1 MEIRTLRYFL
11 EVAREENMSKAAER
25 LNLSQST
32 LSKQLKGLE
41 EELGKKL
48 FLRHSFSIELTD
60 EGMLLRKRAEDLLS
74 MADKITAEFSAMD
87 DVVGGNIYFG
97 CAESYQIR
105 HLARVIKH
113 FKQRYPDFHYHITS
127 GDTEQVTEKLDKG
140 ILDFAVIVEEPDYV
154 KYNVLKMPDSNR
166 FGVIMPASCKLSEKQ
181 VIQFEDLLGVPL
193 FCSEQS
199 WRTDLPRWCG
209 NRLDEL
215 KLEGSFR
222 LAYNGSVFAMEGL
235 GCLLTFEN
243 LIYANPENG
252 LVFRPLF
259 PALET
264 NMYIIWKK
272 RQVFTPI
279 AECFMYELQTAF
291 GAEECG
297 VE

>member
-25 LNLSQST
+25 LNVSQST

-74 MADKITAEFSAMD
+74 MAEKITTEFSAMD
-87 DVVGGNIYFG
+87 DVIGGNIYLG

-113 FKQRYPDFHYHITS
+113 FKQQYPDFHYHITS

-140 ILDFAVIVEEPDYV
+140 ILDFAVIVEEPDYE
-154 KYNVLKMPDSNR
+154 KYNVLKMPDSDR
-166 FGVIMPASCKLSEKQ
+166 WGVVMPASSKLSQKQ
-181 VIQFEDLLGVPL
+181 AIQFEDLLGVPL
-193 FCSEQS
+193 FCSEQG
-199 WRTDLPRWCG
+199 WRADIPRWCG

-222 LAYNGSVFAMEGL
+222 LSYNGSIFAKEGL
-235 GCLLTFEN
+235 GYLLTFEN
-243 LIYANPENG
+243 LIHTNQENG
-252 LVFRPLF
+252 LVFRPLS
-259 PALET
+259 PSLET
-264 NMYIIWKK
+264 NMYVIWKK
-272 RQVFTPI
+272 RQIFTPI
-279 AECFMYELQTAF
+279 AKRFLKELQIAF
-291 GAEECG
+291 DIKD
-297 VE
+297 

>member
-113 FKQRYPDFHYHITS
+113 FKQQYPDFHYHITS

-140 ILDFAVIVEEPDYV
+140 ILDFAVIVEEPDYE

-166 FGVIMPASCKLSEKQ
+166 WGVIMPSSCKLAKKK
-181 VIQFEDLLGVPL
+181 VIRFEDLLDVPL

-199 WRTDLPRWCG
+199 WRNDLPRWCG
-209 NRLDEL
+209 NRLEEL

-222 LAYNGSVFAMEGL
+222 LSYNGSIFAREGL
-235 GCLLTFEN
+235 GYLLTFEN
-243 LIYANPENG
+243 LINANPESG

-272 RQVFTPI
+272 RQIFTPI
-279 AECFMYELQTAF
+279 AECFIRELQIAF
-291 GAEECG
+291 S
-297 VE
+297 